1 MTKLRWT
8 AERTYFDTEN
18 SFQATGPGV
27 YDIPEDRVEKYLSHE
42 NWERPDGDDA
52 DGDAGTDEPDE
63 SEDDVEE
70 EPAEEPETIDEEDTP
85 DTDGATGDDAG
96 DEPEAEIDSPADVA
110 SAQWREAKEAIESGA
125 FDDDLDAVEE
135 AEKGRENG
143 PRDSV
148 LGAIEDRREA

>member
-1 MTKLRWT
+1 MTKLKWT

-27 YDIPEDRVEKYLSHE
+27 YDIPEDHVEKYLGHE
-42 NWERPDGDDA
+42 NWERPGDGDVPD
-52 DGDAGTDEPDE
+52 DGNTPEPEE
-63 SEDDVEE
+63 SADDVEE
-70 EPAEEPETIDEEDTP
+70 EPAEEPDTIDEEDTP
-85 DTDGATGDDAG
+85 DADETGDEAG
-96 DEPEAEIDSPADVA
+96 DELEPVIDSPSDVA

-135 AEKGRENG
+135 TEKSRENG
-143 PRDSV
+143 PRDSI